1 MPILYKETPWDLVCD
16 DEHLTEQEHI
26 DSCDANKILKAA
38 LRGQMVLSSRGEPQY
53 GYDDTTMDGLSFR
66 IQKQKLEEE
75 LGSLPKDLE
84 FEENDFNQ
92 ISPQIREKF
101 GLKVKKAKK
110 LEAKN
115 DELNDDK
122 TPPKQPVQL
131 PEPNP

>member
-1 MPILYKETPWDLVCD
+1 MPILYKETPWDLVCG